1 MMTNLLKMCLKY
13 VVVTVISRHICE
25 KDLYDCFQRNTR
37 EAIKLLH
44 INCCSINKNFTHI
57 VNLLSSCHPIT
68 ALAVSEASLTIV
80 TQDIHHIP
88 GYVFISSPRVINIH
102 GGVDI
107 YVNESLHF
115 VKRTDIS
122 VMTSY
127 LECVFIEIL
136 QSNNRSILIG
146 CVYKAPDADNVLFNM
161 HMLNIIQTL
170 HIESAKLIFMLGDYN
185 LDLLKY

>member
-1 MMTNLLKMCLKY
+1 
-13 VVVTVISRHICE
+13 
-25 KDLYDCFQRNTR
+25 
-37 EAIKLLH
+37 
-44 INCCSINKNFTHI
+44 
-57 VNLLSSCHPIT
+57 
-68 ALAVSEASLTIV
+68 
-80 TQDIHHIP
+80 
-88 GYVFISSPRVINIH
+88 
-102 GGVDI
+102 
-107 YVNESLHF
+107 
-115 VKRTDIS
+115 
-122 VMTSY
+122 MTSY